1 MIKHS
6 IILFFMVIIMKIN
19 DLMKLLEIISNEYPE
34 CEITNCM
41 CLKDGTCNMFIKKA
55 GANKGVKIHSSEFD
69 CR

>member
-1 MIKHS
+1 
-6 IILFFMVIIMKIN
+6 MKIN

-55 GANKGVKIHSSEFD
+55 GANKGVRIHSSEFD